1 MEVLINRFNKGILYT
16 NQNCVACNKCIMDC
30 CVPGANIAINK
41 NGKSRVEVS
50 SSKCISCG
58 YCLDSCSHNARHY
71 KDDTERFFDDLK
83 NGQKISLIVSPVFL
97 VLHEKIANK
106 VFGYLKS
113 IGVNRIYDGS
123 FGAEISVWAHVKYI
137 NSARKNNSNKKFIA
151 QHCPAVVNF
160 AQQVCPDLLDCM
172 IPVHTPTMCSAIH
185 IKDYLKDDSKLAV
198 LSPCVTQIDEVREF
212 SDYLSYNITF
222 EKLLDYLSDVDF
234 SSFNEVPELT
244 SIGFGKFV
252 FMSGGIKDCARM
264 FLPPQGLLLNYE
276 SLNLHVNKLFSSIN
290 SMSQNNFQPLLL
302 DSVACNF
309 GCYYGSGVNKKK
321 NDFVKIFAKLQNHSK
336 ELHSEIY
343 YSTDYESN
351 FKKLDEKL
359 KNNEF
364 NSFLREYTD
373 LYNQPAKIPEQL
385 YDDIFNLMH
394 KTTAEKKNL
403 NCRSCGYESCKSF
416 VESVAYGYNRIE
428 NCIHYLNAEM
438 QQRLYTDLQTG
449 IPNRMFFERKLK
461 TLLSDH
467 PEIEYVAV
475 VGDINRLGNI
485 NDLYGFEKGSKVIK
499 LVAEKLCELAK
510 DGGICARFGGGT
522 FALCIPYTVERL
534 NELHSIRYFDFSDL
548 GIEFPVTMRF
558 GLCSFDVDREDYV
571 KCVNLA
577 VFVMNKIKDRMRNVY
592 RFYTEEIEDNL
603 KQESEITLSM
613 RKAMEED
620 EFSLFF
626 QPQCELHNK
635 KLVGAEVLSRWIK
648 KDGSLISPAIFIP
661 IFEKNGFICE
671 FDKFVWENT
680 FKIIRKWL
688 DENRTIVPISVN
700 VSRMSL
706 ESDAIIGILTNLQK
720 KYNVPYEYIH
730 FEITESAVMDDKT
743 QLIQRVSKIR
753 ELGFDI
759 AMDDFGSGY
768 SSLNTLK
775 DIPIDVLKLDM
786 DFLSGNLKNRKS
798 DNILTSVIR
807 MAQSLNLY
815 TIAEG
820 VETEEQANYL
830 KNIGCNI
837 IQGFYYSKPIC
848 QKEFEHF
855 MEVNQKS
862 VMKRQ
867 EIVSKIYLTESE
879 YKLTK
884 QLKLLVEKSPVSIC
898 LFRLKFSKGKVDTAL
913 VKTNEQFLTFSGYS
927 REEVMNW
934 SFKDWIAVIHPLDI
948 PGFCM
953 KFVKALKNEFKDTAS
968 YLYRAKAK
976 DGHYVWVKI
985 MSSGIKENDEEYWIA
1000 ASFLDYTNNA
1010 KS

>member
-1 MEVLINRFNKGILYT
+1 MCMKKRDFEDIDFPRRYKTFLKDMDITVVYGVFLIEDQKNVPINIMCDRAKLAAHDEKWKRIEYIRYYSDDERERILQEQEIENDMEKALEERQFCVYVQPKYDVQKENIVGGEALVRWIHPQKGFIS
-16 NQNCVACNKCIMDC
+16 
-30 CVPGANIAINK
+30 PGA
-41 NGKSRVEVS
+41 
-50 SSKCISCG
+50 
-58 YCLDSCSHNARHY
+58 
-71 KDDTERFFDDLK
+71 F
-83 NGQKISLIVSPVFL
+83 
-97 VLHEKIANK
+97 
-106 VFGYLKS
+106 
-113 IGVNRIYDGS
+113 IG
-123 FGAEISVWAHVKYI
+123 
-137 NSARKNNSNKKFIA
+137 
-151 QHCPAVVNF
+151 
-160 AQQVCPDLLDCM
+160 
-172 IPVHTPTMCSAIH
+172 
-185 IKDYLKDDSKLAV
+185 
-198 LSPCVTQIDEVREF
+198 
-212 SDYLSYNITF
+212 
-222 EKLLDYLSDVDF
+222 
-234 SSFNEVPELT
+234 
-244 SIGFGKFV
+244 
-252 FMSGGIKDCARM
+252 
-264 FLPPQGLLLNYE
+264 
-276 SLNLHVNKLFSSIN
+276 
-290 SMSQNNFQPLLL
+290 
-302 DSVACNF
+302 
-309 GCYYGSGVNKKK
+309 
-321 NDFVKIFAKLQNHSK
+321 
-336 ELHSEIY
+336 
-343 YSTDYESN
+343 
-351 FKKLDEKL
+351 
-359 KNNEF
+359 
-364 NSFLREYTD
+364 
-373 LYNQPAKIPEQL
+373 
-385 YDDIFNLMH
+385 
-394 KTTAEKKNL
+394 
-403 NCRSCGYESCKSF
+403 
-416 VESVAYGYNRIE
+416 
-428 NCIHYLNAEM
+428 
-438 QQRLYTDLQTG
+438 
-449 IPNRMFFERKLK
+449 
-461 TLLSDH
+461 
-467 PEIEYVAV
+467 
-475 VGDINRLGNI
+475 
-485 NDLYGFEKGSKVIK
+485 
-499 LVAEKLCELAK
+499 
-510 DGGICARFGGGT
+510 
-522 FALCIPYTVERL
+522 
-534 NELHSIRYFDFSDL
+534 
-548 GIEFPVTMRF
+548 
-558 GLCSFDVDREDYV
+558 
-571 KCVNLA
+571 
-577 VFVMNKIKDRMRNVY
+577 
-592 RFYTEEIEDNL
+592 
-603 KQESEITLSM
+603 
-613 RKAMEED
+613 
-620 EFSLFF
+620 
-626 QPQCELHNK
+626 
-635 KLVGAEVLSRWIK
+635 
-648 KDGSLISPAIFIP
+648 

-867 EIVSKIYLTESE
+867 ESVSKIYLTESE

-898 LFRLKFSKGKVDTAL
+898 LFRLKFSKGKVDAAL

-985 MSSGIKENDEEYWIA
+985 MSSGIKENDEEYYISERSLGFRWFFAFFQRFSIKV
-1000 ASFLDYTNNA
+1000 SINNLLFF
-1010 KS
+1010 